1 MLMFRSK
8 KTKTNATPIG
18 DIKDWRDAGHEIESL
33 GLQLDNARQAAA
45 KASTKWAR
53 DFWTT
58 TSDRLFTKWS
68 LMIQLKDT
76 GLRQQGPSSI
86 YSGID
91 YYWWEGSEE
100 PASMPWLPS
109 LGNFFEN
116 AGLGHRLDESWARSK
131 ELSFQKARQGL
142 A

>member
-1 MLMFRSK
+1 MFRSK
-8 KTKTNATPIG
+8 KTKTEYVSIA
-18 DIKDWRDAGHEIESL
+18 KDWRDSWHEVELL
-33 GLQLDNARQAAA
+33 GTKLDQAR
-45 KASTKWAR
+45 KAVKDCTPGTWAH

-58 TSDRLFTKWS
+58 TADRLFKKWKLTS
-68 LMIQLKDT
+68 TMREVGLK
-76 GLRQQGPSSI
+76 QKGPVG
-86 YSGID
+86 GITRRYD
-91 YYWWEGSEE
+91 WWEGSEE